1 MLTNSYDCIYFMKWM
16 TRQGKVVLCSVYVI
30 KVSHTKQYEL
40 GNAPYYTDEIVA
52 FFTNLN
58 FGYLFQ

>member
-1 MLTNSYDCIYFMKWM
+1 MKWM
-16 TRQGKVVLCSVYVI
+16 TRQGKVVLCSVYVK

-52 FFTNLN
+52 FFTNLI